1 MKYLLTTAI
10 VWLLLPLASARTH
23 EIGSFEIKNPQ
34 QLKNGKNET
43 VEEEFPD
50 YMHFEFQ
57 SMDKTF
63 IFWLQ
68 RRSGLVGD
76 SSRVVRHR
84 GDNEKPNTYKINGRP
99 YTGIRLIVL
108 KGNPTD
114 KSGAEIL
121 DDIKNPLARFF
132 AYKK

>member
-1 MKYLLTTAI
+1 
-10 VWLLLPLASARTH
+10 
-23 EIGSFEIKNPQ
+23 
-34 QLKNGKNET
+34 
-43 VEEEFPD
+43 
-50 YMHFEFQ
+50 MHFEFQ

-76 SSRVVRHR
+76 NSRVVRHR

>member
-23 EIGSFEIKNPQ
+23 EIGSFELKRPQ